1 MLYTPNGAFFNCI
14 PLLRAWQGTCCL
26 LCYPW
31 WFPLSVFL
39 LWFYSIVTGK
49 EKKKKKGKTKSP
61 LFHSYYI
68 PSYAEYFCGGFYNWL
83 PPPPAAFHTWLE
95 AKLENGPWWHRDT
108 SGSSQAM
115 ASHPSLRLYVQG
127 CKLRGNVWASVQSE
141 SHTCPVRK

>member
-1 MLYTPNGAFFNCI
+1 MEP
-14 PLLRAWQGTCCL
+14 
-26 LCYPW
+26 
-31 WFPLSVFL
+31 S
-39 LWFYSIVTGK
+39 SIVSHFYLLDKVPAVYFVTRGDFLCLFFSCDFTASSQEK
-49 EKKKKKGKTKSP
+49 KRKKKKKGKTKSP

>member
-1 MLYTPNGAFFNCI
+1 MEPSSIVSHFY
-14 PLLRAWQGTCCL
+14 LLDKVPAVYFVTHGDFLCL
-26 LCYPW
+26 FVSCDFTASSQEKKRKKKRKEKPKAHSSILTI
-31 WFPLSVFL
+31 FL
-39 LWFYSIVTGK
+39 LMQNTSV
-49 EKKKKKGKTKSP
+49 E
-61 LFHSYYI
+61 
-68 PSYAEYFCGGFYNWL
+68 GFIIDC

-115 ASHPSLRLYVQG
+115 ASHPSLRVYVQG